1 MNMLLHQER
10 LVQFLEGVNF
20 NPAHFCIVAGI
31 YVASIYVASIYVA
44 GIYVADRLWFFNS
57 TCPRNLFVQAVVES
71 VEVSPAT

>member
-1 MNMLLHQER
+1 MNMLLHQDR

-31 YVASIYVASIYVA
+31 YVAGIYVAS
-44 GIYVADRLWFFNS
+44 IYVADRLWFFNS
-57 TCPRNLFVQAVVES
+57 TCPRDLFVQAVVES

>member
-20 NPAHFCIVAGI
+20 NPAHFCIVAG
-31 YVASIYVASIYVA
+31 IYVASIYVA

>member
-1 MNMLLHQER
+1 MSMLLHQER

-20 NPAHFCIVAGI
+20 NPAHFCIVAG
-31 YVASIYVASIYVA
+31 IYVASIYVA

>member
-1 MNMLLHQER
+1 MSMLLHQER

-31 YVASIYVASIYVA
+31 YVASIYVA
-44 GIYVADRLWFFNS
+44 DRLWFFNS

>member
-1 MNMLLHQER
+1 MSMLLHQDR

-31 YVASIYVASIYVA
+31 YVAGIYVA

>member
-1 MNMLLHQER
+1 MSMLLHQER

-44 GIYVADRLWFFNS
+44 DRLWFFNS

>member
-1 MNMLLHQER
+1 MSMLLHQER
-10 LVQFLEGVNF
+10 LVQFLEGVSF

-31 YVASIYVASIYVA
+31 YVASIYVAS
-44 GIYVADRLWFFNS
+44 IYVADRLWFFNS